1 MKINKAMLIGVI
13 GATIGI
19 IALQFITNASGV
31 ELVAASFGATF
42 VLIFALPDSPV
53 VKPKNIVGGYL
64 ISTVI
69 ALLVFEFIG
78 NDPFSL
84 GLAFGLSFV
93 LMQLTKTL
101 HPPAGSIPL
110 LILFVPPDWKF
121 ILTPILAG
129 VIFILIYAKF
139 YSYVLKKFN
148 P

>member
-1 MKINKAMLIGVI
+1 MKINKAMLLGVL

-64 ISTVI
+64 IFTSI
-69 ALLVFEFIG
+69 SLLVFEFIG

-139 YSYVLKKFN
+139 YSYVLKKFK

>member
-64 ISTVI
+64 ISTSI
-69 ALLVFEFIG
+69 SLLVFEFIG

-93 LMQLTKTL
+93 FMQLTKTL

-139 YSYVLKKFN
+139 YSYVLKKFK

>member
-1 MKINKAMLIGVI
+1 MKKNRAMLLGVL

-19 IALQFITNASGV
+19 IALQFITNVSGV

-42 VLIFALPDSPV
+42 VLIFAIPDSPV
-53 VKPKNIVGGYL
+53 VKPRNIIGGYL
-64 ISTVI
+64 ISTSI

-93 LMQLTKTL
+93 FMQLTKTL

-121 ILTPILAG
+121 VLTPILVG
-129 VIFILIYAKF
+129 VILILVYSKFYNFILIKF
-139 YSYVLKKFN
+139 K

>member
-1 MKINKAMLIGVI
+1 MKINKAMLLGVL

-64 ISTVI
+64 ISTSI
-69 ALLVFEFIG
+69 SLLVFEFIG

-139 YSYVLKKFN
+139 YSYVLKKFK

>member
-1 MKINKAMLIGVI
+1 MKINKAMLLSVL

-64 ISTVI
+64 ISTSI
-69 ALLVFEFIG
+69 SLLVFEFIG

-139 YSYVLKKFN
+139 YSYVLKKFK

>member
-1 MKINKAMLIGVI
+1 MKINKAMVIGVI

-19 IALQFITNASGV
+19 IALQFITNVSGV

-64 ISTVI
+64 ISTSI
-69 ALLVFEFIG
+69 SLLVFEFIG

-139 YSYVLKKFN
+139 YTYVLKKFK

>member
-1 MKINKAMLIGVI
+1 MKINKAMLLSVL

-64 ISTVI
+64 ISTSI
-69 ALLVFEFIG
+69 SLLVFEFIG

-110 LILFVPPDWKF
+110 LIMFSKPDWSYV
-121 ILTPILAG
+121 ITPILVG
-129 VIFILIYAKF
+129 VILILVYEKF
-139 YSYVLKKFN
+139 YSIILKKFKA
-148 P
+148 

>member
-1 MKINKAMLIGVI
+1 MKKNKAMLLGVL

-64 ISTVI
+64 ISTSI
-69 ALLVFEFIG
+69 SLLVFEFIG

-101 HPPAGSIPL
+101 HPPAGAIPL

-139 YSYVLKKFN
+139 YSFVLKKFN

>member
-1 MKINKAMLIGVI
+1 MKINKAMLLGVL

-64 ISTVI
+64 ISTSI
-69 ALLVFEFIG
+69 SLLVFEFIG

>member
-1 MKINKAMLIGVI
+1 MKINKAMLLGVL

-64 ISTVI
+64 ISTSI
-69 ALLVFEFIG
+69 SLLVFEFIG

-93 LMQLTKTL
+93 LMQLTKSL

-139 YSYVLKKFN
+139 YSYVLKKFK

>member
-1 MKINKAMLIGVI
+1 MKKNKAMLLGVL

-64 ISTVI
+64 ISTSI
-69 ALLVFEFIG
+69 SLLVFEFIG

-139 YSYVLKKFN
+139 YSYVLKKFK

>member
-1 MKINKAMLIGVI
+1 MKINKAMLLSVL

-64 ISTVI
+64 ISTSI
-69 ALLVFEFIG
+69 SLLVFEFIG

>member
-64 ISTVI
+64 ISTSI
-69 ALLVFEFIG
+69 SLLVFEFIG

-121 ILTPILAG
+121 ILTPILTG
-129 VIFILIYAKF
+129 VTFILIYAKF
-139 YSYVLKKFN
+139 YTYVLKKFK

>member
-1 MKINKAMLIGVI
+1 MKKNRAMLLGIL

-19 IALQFITNASGV
+19 IALQFITNVSGV

-42 VLIFALPDSPV
+42 VLIFAIPDSPV
-53 VKPKNIVGGYL
+53 VKPRNIIGGYL
-64 ISTVI
+64 ISTSI

-93 LMQLTKTL
+93 FMQLTKTL

-121 ILTPILAG
+121 VLTPILVG
-129 VIFILIYAKF
+129 VILILVYSKFYNFILIKF
-139 YSYVLKKFN
+139 K

>member
-1 MKINKAMLIGVI
+1 MKINKAMLLGVL

-64 ISTVI
+64 ISTSI
-69 ALLVFEFIG
+69 SLLVFEFIG

-129 VIFILIYAKF
+129 VILILIYAKF
-139 YSYVLKKFN
+139 YSYVLKKFK

>member
-1 MKINKAMLIGVI
+1 MKINKAMLLSVL

-64 ISTVI
+64 ISTSI
-69 ALLVFEFIG
+69 SLLVFEFIG

-110 LILFVPPDWKF
+110 LILFIPPDWKF

-139 YSYVLKKFN
+139 YSYVLKKFK

>member
-1 MKINKAMLIGVI
+1 MKINKAMLLGIL

-64 ISTVI
+64 ISTSI
-69 ALLVFEFIG
+69 SLLVFEFIG

>member
-1 MKINKAMLIGVI
+1 MKKNKAMLLGVL

-19 IALQFITNASGV
+19 IALQFVTNASGV

-53 VKPKNIVGGYL
+53 VKPRNIIGGYL
-64 ISTVI
+64 ISTSI

-93 LMQLTKTL
+93 FMQLTKTL

-121 ILTPILAG
+121 VLSPILVG
-129 VIFILIYAKF
+129 VVLILLYSRF
-139 YSYVLKKFN
+139 YNYVLGKIK

>member
-1 MKINKAMLIGVI
+1 MKINKAMLLSVL

-19 IALQFITNASGV
+19 IALQFITNASGI
-31 ELVAASFGATF
+31 ELVASSFGATF

-64 ISTVI
+64 ISTSI
-69 ALLVFEFIG
+69 SLLVFEFIG

-139 YSYVLKKFN
+139 YSYVLKKFK

>member
-64 ISTVI
+64 ISTSI
-69 ALLVFEFIG
+69 SLLVFEFIG

-139 YSYVLKKFN
+139 YSYVLKKFK

>member
-1 MKINKAMLIGVI
+1 MKKNKAMLLGVL

-42 VLIFALPDSPV
+42 ILIFALPDSPV

-64 ISTVI
+64 ISTSI
-69 ALLVFEFIG
+69 SLLVFEFIG

>member
-31 ELVAASFGATF
+31 ELVVASFGATF

-64 ISTVI
+64 ISTSI
-69 ALLVFEFIG
+69 SLLVFEFIG

>member
-1 MKINKAMLIGVI
+1 MKKNKAMLLGEL

-64 ISTVI
+64 ISTFI
-69 ALLVFEFIG
+69 SLLVFEFIG

-139 YSYVLKKFN
+139 YSFVLKKFN

>member
-1 MKINKAMLIGVI
+1 MKINKAMLLGVL

-64 ISTVI
+64 ISTSI
-69 ALLVFEFIG
+69 SLLVFEFIG

-139 YSYVLKKFN
+139 YTYVLKKFK

>member
-1 MKINKAMLIGVI
+1 MKKNKAMLLGVL

-64 ISTVI
+64 ISTFI
-69 ALLVFEFIG
+69 SLLVFEFIG

-121 ILTPILAG
+121 VLTPILVG

-139 YSYVLKKFN
+139 YSFVLKKFN

>member
-1 MKINKAMLIGVI
+1 MKINKAMLLGVL

-64 ISTVI
+64 ISTSI
-69 ALLVFEFIG
+69 SLLVFEFIG

-139 YSYVLKKFN
+139 YSYVLKKFKL
-148 P
+148 

>member
-1 MKINKAMLIGVI
+1 MKINKAMLLGVL

>member
-1 MKINKAMLIGVI
+1 MKKNKAMLLGVL
-13 GATIGI
+13 GATVGI

-53 VKPKNIVGGYL
+53 VKPRNIFGGYL
-64 ISTVI
+64 ISTSI

-93 LMQLTKTL
+93 LMQLTNTL

-121 ILTPILAG
+121 IFTPILAG
-129 VIFILIYAKF
+129 VIYIIIYAKF
-139 YSYVLKKFN
+139 YNYILKRFN
-148 P
+148 S

>member
-1 MKINKAMLIGVI
+1 MKKNKAMLLGVL

-64 ISTVI
+64 ISTSI
-69 ALLVFEFIG
+69 SLLVFEFIG

-139 YSYVLKKFN
+139 YSFVLKKFN

>member
-1 MKINKAMLIGVI
+1 MKKNKAMLLGVL

-64 ISTVI
+64 ISTFI
-69 ALLVFEFIG
+69 SLLVFEFIG

-139 YSYVLKKFN
+139 YSFVLKKFN

>member
-1 MKINKAMLIGVI
+1 MKINKAMVIGVI

-64 ISTVI
+64 ISTSI
-69 ALLVFEFIG
+69 SLLVFGFIG

-139 YSYVLKKFN
+139 YSYVLKKFK

>member
-1 MKINKAMLIGVI
+1 MKKNKAMLLGVL

-64 ISTVI
+64 ISTFI
-69 ALLVFEFIG
+69 SLLVFEFIG

>member
-42 VLIFALPDSPV
+42 ILIFALPDSPV

-64 ISTVI
+64 ISTSI
-69 ALLVFEFIG
+69 SLLVFEFIG

-139 YSYVLKKFN
+139 YTYVLKKFK

>member
-1 MKINKAMLIGVI
+1 MKKNKAMLLGVL

-64 ISTVI
+64 ISTSI
-69 ALLVFEFIG
+69 SLLVFEFIG